1 MKKRIVL
8 YMLANLLVV
17 SAVAQEFKVK
27 LTKEDKAK
35 KIMFS
40 IGNSQVKIEGYDGD
54 EIRIQAPGYKDAS
67 ATASSK
73 GLKALAPS
81 SKTDNSGIG
90 LSVLKTRDG
99 VEITKVA
106 NMPTVYRILVPRQ
119 TAVSYKELGID
130 PGQIALSGVNG
141 AIEVRA
147 TASDVDLSG
156 VTGPLVIN
164 STAGGDIK
172 VSYAQSI
179 QPSTISSIGGSV
191 DVALPSQAKVTF
203 QLKPVAGKVYTD
215 FDIAMKNDSDPA
227 MLPSQPSSSSQAD
240 NGRDFTKWV
249 DDGERMEGTI
259 NGGGT
264 EMALLGVDIY
274 IRRQK

>member
-1 MKKRIVL
+1 MRKRIVL

-27 LTKEDKAK
+27 LTKEDNAK
-35 KIMFS
+35 KVMFS
-40 IGNSQVKIEGYDGD
+40 IGNSQVKIEGYNGD

-73 GLKALAPS
+73 GLKAIAPS
-81 SKTDNSGIG
+81 AKTDNSGIG

-106 NMPTVYRILVPRQ
+106 NMPTVYRILIPRQ
-119 TAVSYKELGID
+119 TVVSYKELGID

-227 MLPSQPSSSSQAD
+227 MLPSQPSASSQAD